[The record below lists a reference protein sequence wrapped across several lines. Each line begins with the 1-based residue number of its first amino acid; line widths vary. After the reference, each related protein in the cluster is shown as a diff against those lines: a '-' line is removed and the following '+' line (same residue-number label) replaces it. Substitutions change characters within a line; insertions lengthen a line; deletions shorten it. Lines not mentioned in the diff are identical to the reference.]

1 MFLTELTRKYLARTQ
16 KLSDLS
22 KEDRSS
28 CSTFISF
35 NGYYFIMPNI
45 GDFKFP
51 RYGFDEAIENVE
63 TLVKE
68 LNGEINNQE
77 NFAQAIGHKN
87 ANSGSYK
94 KKRADLKKFGL
105 TDNNYEATSLA
116 RTIVHPKSDEEE
128 RRARFEA
135 LNNID
140 LLHELYEYTGGKPA
154 GEDFWIKVSEV
165 ADTTP
170 GEAKNHA
177 DKVKKLYNE
186 MLDYEPQKT
195 TEDSESEVKGSNK
208 DNKKRSNIGS
218 EDVPE
223 DVKLRL
229 IDADGNK
236 FDVREEKDLPVA
248 KAFFESRINEID
260 RGKEG

>member
-1 MFLTELTRKYLARTQ
+1 MV
-16 KLSDLS
+16 
-22 KEDRSS
+22 
-28 CSTFISF
+28 
-35 NGYYFIMPNI
+35 NI
-45 GDFKFP
+45 GDFRFP
-51 RYGFDEAIENVE
+51 RYSFDEAVENTE
-63 TLVKE
+63 KLVKE

-77 NFAQAIGHKN
+77 NFAKAIGHKN
-87 ANSGSYK
+87 AGSGAYR
-94 KKRADLKKFGL
+94 KKRADMKKFGL
-105 TDNNYEATSLA
+105 IDNNYQATKLG

-128 RRARFEA
+128 RDAKFEA

-170 GEAKNHA
+170 GEAKEHS
-177 DKVKKLYNE
+177 DDVKKLYNQ

-195 TEDSESEVKGSNK
+195 TEETINSPEEQENTKTNTKTGS
-208 DNKKRSNIGS
+208 S
-218 EDVPE
+218 VPE

-248 KAFFESRINEID
+248 KAFFDSRISEIEQ
-260 RGKEG
+260 GEEE

>member
-1 MFLTELTRKYLARTQ
+1 
-16 KLSDLS
+16 
-22 KEDRSS
+22 
-28 CSTFISF
+28 
-35 NGYYFIMPNI
+35 MPNI
-45 GDFKFP
+45 GDFRFP
-51 RYGFDEAIENVE
+51 RYGFDDALENIEI
-63 TLVKE
+63 LVKE
-68 LNGEINNQE
+68 LNSQINNQE

-87 ANSGSYK
+87 ANSGAYK

-105 TDNNYEATSLA
+105 VDNNYEATDLG
-116 RTIVHPKSDEEE
+116 RDIVHPKSDEAE
-128 RRARFEA
+128 RRAKFQA
-135 LNNID
+135 LQNID

-177 DKVKKLYNE
+177 DKVKKLYSE

-195 TEDSESEVKGSNK
+195 TEGTEESSGELNEASNK
-208 DNKKRSNIGS
+208 NIQSPS
-218 EDVPE
+218 EAPE

-248 KAFFESRINEID
+248 KAFFESRISEIEQ
-260 RGKEG
+260 GEE